1 MPLNAL
7 HNDIPAWFT
16 TVRYGLLGIQV
27 LSSVLL
33 ILLVLLHSPKSDGVS
48 IGGAAG
54 NLFSSQ
60 RGAEASLNNL
70 TYWMAGLFLGCS
82 FVLGYFF

>member
-7 HNDIPAWFT
+7 QSDVPTWFT
-16 TVRYGLLGIQV
+16 TVRFLLLGVQV
-27 LSSVLL
+27 LTSVLL
-33 ILLVLLHSPKSDGVS
+33 ILLILLHSPKSDGVS

-60 RGAEASLNNL
+60 RGAEASLNTF
-70 TYWMAGLFLGCS
+70 TYWMAGLFLATS
-82 FVLGYFF
+82 FVLGYYF

>member
-7 HNDIPAWFT
+7 QGDVPTWVA
-16 TVRYGLLGIQV
+16 TVRVVLLGVQV
-27 LSSVLL
+27 LTSVLL
-33 ILLVLLHSPKSDGVS
+33 ILLILLHSPKSDGVS

-70 TYWMAGLFLGCS
+70 TYWMAGIFLS
-82 FVLGYFF
+82 TSLVLGYYF

>member
-7 HNDIPAWFT
+7 QGDVPTWVA
-16 TVRYGLLGIQV
+16 TVRVVLLGVQV
-27 LSSVLL
+27 LTSVLL
-33 ILLVLLHSPKSDGVS
+33 ILLILLHSPKSDGVS

-70 TYWMAGLFLGCS
+70 TYWMAGIFLSTS
-82 FVLGYFF
+82 FVLGYYF

>member
-7 HNDIPAWFT
+7 QGDVPTWFT
-16 TVRYGLLGIQV
+16 TVRFLLLGVQV
-27 LSSVLL
+27 VTSILL
-33 ILLVLLHSPKSDGVS
+33 ILLILLHSPKSDGVS

-60 RGAEASLNNL
+60 RGAEATLNNF
-70 TYWMAGLFLGCS
+70 TYCMAGLFLATS
-82 FVLGYFF
+82 FVLGYYF

>member
-7 HNDIPAWFT
+7 QSDIPAWFT
-16 TVRYGLLGIQV
+16 TLKFVLLGVQV
-27 LSSVLL
+27 LTSILL
-33 ILLVLLHSPKSDGVS
+33 ILLILLHSPKSDGVS

-70 TYWMAGLFLGCS
+70 TYWMAGLFLSCS
-82 FVLGYFF
+82 FVLGYYF

>member
-7 HNDIPAWFT
+7 QGDVPTWVA
-16 TVRYGLLGIQV
+16 TVRVVLLGVHV
-27 LSSVLL
+27 LTSVLF
-33 ILLVLLHSPKSDGVS
+33 ILLILLHSPKSDGVS

-70 TYWMAGLFLGCS
+70 TYWMAGIFLSTS
-82 FVLGYFF
+82 FVLGYYF

>member
-7 HNDIPAWFT
+7 QGDMPDWFT
-16 TVRYGLLGIQV
+16 TVRFILLGVQV
-27 LSSVLL
+27 LTSVLL
-33 ILLVLLHSPKSDGVS
+33 IMLILLHSPKSDGVS

-60 RGAEASLNNL
+60 RGAEATLNTV
-70 TYWMAGLFLGCS
+70 TYWTAGLFLGCS
-82 FVLGYFF
+82 FVLGYYF